1 MIKLKNILNEGTE
14 DSIRDAYYNLGDGLE
29 ELNMLATNILK
40 GDNKFK
46 NLVNKLYRIDDQ
58 ITRYLDKNYKGWD

>member
-1 MIKLKNILNEGTE
+1 MIKLKDILNEGTE
-14 DSIRDAYYNLGDGLE
+14 DSIRDAYYNFGDGLE

-46 NLVNKLYRIDDQ
+46 NLVSKLYRIDDQ

>member
-1 MIKLKNILNEGTE
+1 MIKLKDILNEGTE
-14 DSIRDAYYNLGDGLE
+14 DSIRDAYYNFADGLE

>member
-1 MIKLKNILNEGTE
+1 MIKLKSILNEGTE
-14 DSIRDAYYNLGDGLE
+14 DSIRDAYYNFADGLE

>member
-14 DSIRDAYYNLGDGLE
+14 DSIRDAYYNFADGLE

>member
-1 MIKLKNILNEGTE
+1 MIKLKSILNEGTE
-14 DSIRDAYYNLGDGLE
+14 DSIRDSYYNFADGLE

>member
-1 MIKLKNILNEGTE
+1 MIKLKSILNEGTE
-14 DSIRDAYYNLGDGLE
+14 DSIRDAYYNFGDGLE